1 VEVFVFGNS
10 CVQISTPRPAI
21 LTHVNIGTVLQIR
34 LRPPPSTSITNHT
47 KVVRYL
53 VPANH
58 NVLKPQLS
66 NT

>member
-10 CVQISTPRPAI
+10 WVQISTPSPAI
-21 LTHVNIGTVLQIR
+21 LTHVNIGTVPQIR
-34 LRPPPSTSITNHT
+34 LRPPPSTSITIHSH
-47 KVVRYL
+47 VVQYL
-53 VPANH
+53 VPANR